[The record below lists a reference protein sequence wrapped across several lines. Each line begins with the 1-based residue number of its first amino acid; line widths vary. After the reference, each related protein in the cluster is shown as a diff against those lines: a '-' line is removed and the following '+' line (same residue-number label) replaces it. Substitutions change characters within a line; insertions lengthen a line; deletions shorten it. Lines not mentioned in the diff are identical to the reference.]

1 MTAFDDD
8 TASVSIT
15 SSAGFYVRSFAHE
28 LGRMLGCGACL
39 EALRRTRSGEFT
51 LAAAAP
57 FELIAGGEGLD
68 AGVRMSRIAEAMV
81 PPGALLQ
88 GLPAVRVT
96 AEGLDWV
103 AHGRDLGPPQWLQA
117 AVVRD
122 ASWLDEGDR
131 SRGCG
136 CSTRRDISWRSRH
149 GVRRARF
156 CIRPSS

>member
-1 MTAFDDD
+1 M
-8 TASVSIT
+8 SIT
-15 SSAGFYVRSFAHE
+15 CSAGFYVRSFAHE

-57 FELIAGGEGLD
+57 FELIAGAEGLD
-68 AGVRMSRIAEAMV
+68 AGVRMSRIADAMV

-88 GLPAVRVT
+88 SLPAVRVT

-103 AHGRDLGPPQWLQA
+103 AHGRDLGPPQALRA

-122 ASWLDEGDR
+122 ASWLDEGPDVVGAADR
-131 SRGCG
+131 RGGTSRGA
-136 CSTRRDISWRSRH
+136 RDT
-149 GVRRARF
+149 GVRRAAFASVR
-156 CIRPSS
+156 RPDLR